1 MPLNESRLNAQVVL
15 LLGLNF
21 TQKTRFSIEEKVK
34 LVRMT
39 EKVLGQTETEDSTG
53 YLEVLHK
60 AVDQPAATVWLP
72 DGSVWTRATA
82 PNQAEEQALHD
93 AHIRIAS
100 IDA

>member
-15 LLGLNF
+15 LLSIGF
-21 TQKTRFSIEEKVK
+21 TQITRFSVDEQKMR
-34 LVRMT
+34 LRMT
-39 EKVLGQTETEDSTG
+39 EKVLGQTESEDTTG
-53 YLEVLHK
+53 YLEVLHE
-60 AVDQPAATVWLP
+60 AVDQPLATVWLP